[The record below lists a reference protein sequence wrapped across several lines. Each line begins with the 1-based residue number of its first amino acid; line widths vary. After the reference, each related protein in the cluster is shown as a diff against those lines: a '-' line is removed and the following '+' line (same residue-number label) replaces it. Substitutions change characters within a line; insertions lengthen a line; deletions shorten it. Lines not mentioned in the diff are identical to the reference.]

1 MVFDFVVNSFK
12 NQVITKPY
20 SGLESSTTYS
30 TYLTVSLIARI
41 TQWLKLAVGGGNSY
55 LSALYHYTLYYLHMG
70 YRYLEI
76 IWSCQILYTTST
88 FSVMTS

>member
-1 MVFDFVVNSFK
+1 MIVH
-12 NQVITKPY
+12 
-20 SGLESSTTYS
+20 SGLNWQ
-30 TYLTVSLIARI
+30 LV
-41 TQWLKLAVGGGNSY
+41 GNSY